1 MLIVKLQWLVSY
13 RLILWD
19 YTIGWYLDL
28 VRTQVFTKT
37 LAVSHC
43 VLLLPAFGEV
53 FIIWSV
59 SCSARPVAWHLMVY
73 LAVSLYDSYSHL
85 YLKRPCN
92 GMKA

>member
-1 MLIVKLQWLVSY
+1 MLIVKLEWSALY
-13 RLILWD
+13 CLILWD

-28 VRTQVFTKT
+28 VKAQVFTKT
-37 LAVSHC
+37 LAVSRC

-59 SCSARPVAWHLMVY
+59 FCSAQPVARHFMVY
-73 LAVSLYDSYSHL
+73 LAASLYDSYSHL
-85 YLKRPCN
+85 YLKQPCN